1 MLFILIL
8 IYPFYLKAE
17 NSEILGLNQ
26 LFNDKKEYQVIF
38 VIISDNKSI

>member
-17 NSEILGLNQ
+17 NSEILELNKF
-26 LFNDKKEYQVIF
+26 FNDKKEYHVTF